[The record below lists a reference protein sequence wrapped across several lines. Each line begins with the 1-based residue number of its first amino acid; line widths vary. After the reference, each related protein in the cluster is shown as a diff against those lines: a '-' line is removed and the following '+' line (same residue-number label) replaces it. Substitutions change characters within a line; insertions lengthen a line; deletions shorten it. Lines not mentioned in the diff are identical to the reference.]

1 MNYYKENSTKTNKKN
16 NNERLTAVC
25 RNGGFSAFLE
35 TFVLVESS
43 GIFSNF
49 GAESPPLLQAAGRLI
64 SPKNKTEF
72 IDDIKRLNPNVEVKF
87 RKKQNETLDIT
98 RQ

>member
-1 MNYYKENSTKTNKKN
+1 MVGVTVRFRS
-16 NNERLTAVC
+16 TAVC

-49 GAESPPLLQAAGRLI
+49 GAERPPLLQAAKRCKKPFELPR
-64 SPKNKTEF
+64 PK
-72 IDDIKRLNPNVEVKF
+72 IG
-87 RKKQNETLDIT
+87 
-98 RQ
+98 